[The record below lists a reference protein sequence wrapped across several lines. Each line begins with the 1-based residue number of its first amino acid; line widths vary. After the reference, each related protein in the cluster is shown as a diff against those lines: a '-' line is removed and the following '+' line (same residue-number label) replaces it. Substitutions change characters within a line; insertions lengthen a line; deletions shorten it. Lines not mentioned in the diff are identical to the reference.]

1 MRGPKPPAIR
11 LSEAQRHGLEAL
23 VRRHGAP
30 QQVAK
35 RAQVVLLAA
44 AGDNN
49 AQIGR
54 RVGLDADTVRTWRRR
69 WLAQAAIPLA
79 ELGLIDRLRDAPRPG
94 CPPRLTAEQVC
105 QIVALACAAPHETGR
120 PLSQWSGRELAEAV
134 KERGIADRI
143 SPRHVGRLLKR
154 GISSPIASATG

>member
-54 RVGLDADTVRTWRRR
+54 
-69 WLAQAAIPLA
+69 
-79 ELGLIDRLRDAPRPG
+79 
-94 CPPRLTAEQVC
+94 PPRLGDGSVWMRTPYGPGAD
-105 QIVALACAAPHETGR
+105 AGSPKR
-120 PLSQWSGRELAEAV
+120 PSRWRNW
-134 KERGIADRI
+134 D
-143 SPRHVGRLLKR
+143 
-154 GISSPIASATG
+154 SSTASAMRRDRAAHPV